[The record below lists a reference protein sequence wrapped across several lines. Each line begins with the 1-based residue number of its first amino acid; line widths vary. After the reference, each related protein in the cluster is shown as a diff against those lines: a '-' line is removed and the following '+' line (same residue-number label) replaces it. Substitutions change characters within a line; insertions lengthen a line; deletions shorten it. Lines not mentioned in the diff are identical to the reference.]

1 MKRTL
6 IAAAVLIAASGSAF
20 AHQMKDPYIFNATEV
35 GEQVGLEGWVTLWGC
50 VHVSSSAGAVINNNQ
65 MVDVNASLTPQA
77 QSYAVGRVTTSYDN
91 SVHSVSGTGA
101 NSTYNYSAFGTA
113 SQGMSTHTSSSSDM
127 ANSTTTKSSSSSYGY
142 GNQKSYGEASAFH
155 ASGDNGSTHSSTI
168 SGGLVASDNSGY
180 TNTSGKS
187 GNWTGSASQGAA
199 GTVTVSGS
207 ESHYG
212 RPGNGGASATLSG
225 SEGTAVTASTSYDKN
240 NASYGTHSS
249 GVIASINGSLTTTNA
264 NSGYADGSQS
274 YGAAEQDSGSGW
286 KAKTSTDT
294 YAHNSSSTKT
304 ESQSGSS
311 SYSTASGSAHAWGY
325 NVNDSLNTTNEVTTG
340 SVTQVTNT
348 QVAGTLNATTGTGAA
363 SSVSGN
369 LGINIGE
376 GIDNA
381 QSNDVSLASVDI
393 GNVFGNAQVFN
404 TQESAGSAKIK
415 NFNLNAS
422 IGDSSLQNVSGNV
435 GVNVASGIGNVQNN
449 SLAGAVTTTSPGN
462 ALTTAMVATD
472 DNSQTANMSV
482 SGQFQGT
489 AMLGNNALTGSQGNI
504 GVNIAGGAGNLQHN
518 GLAIAAL
525 NSGH

>member
-20 AHQMKDPYIFNATEV
+20 AGMKDPYIFNATEV

-65 MVDVNASLTPQA
+65 SVDVNASLTPQA
-77 QSYAVGRVTTSYDN
+77 QSFTVGRVTTSYDN

-101 NSTYNYSAFGTA
+101 NSTYNYSAYGTA
-113 SQGMSTHTSSSSDM
+113 QQGTSTHTSSSSDV
-127 ANSTTTKSSSSSYGY
+127 ANSTTTKSSSSAYGY
-142 GNQKSYGEASAFH
+142 GNQKSFGESTVYH
-155 ASGDNGSTHSSTI
+155 ASSDNGSAHVGTI
-168 SGGLVASDNSGY
+168 SAGVSTTDSSDYSNMNSKGGNWSASGY
-180 TNTSGKS
+180 
-187 GNWTGSASQGAA
+187 QGAA

-207 ESHYG
+207 ESHHGY
-212 RPGNGGASATLSG
+212 PGNGGGSVTLSG
-225 SEGTAVTASTSYDKN
+225 SEGTAAVAGGSFS
-240 NASYGTHSS
+240 GSS
-249 GVIASINGSLTTTNA
+249 SSNGSHRGDSSATLNGSITTTNA
-264 NSGYADGSQS
+264 NASYADGSQS
-274 YGAAEQDSGSGW
+274 FGAAAQDSGSGW

-304 ESQSGSS
+304 DTQSGSS
-311 SYSTASGSAHAWGY
+311 SYSTASGSTHAWGY

-504 GVNIAGGAGNLQHN
+504 GLNIAGGAGNLQHN